1 MGLRNLTPQ
10 EYFCASTCPGIYEIT
25 PQAQMCLVGSC
36 PSIHDFQDSYLIIG
50 EQIDP
55 KEVGLEGKV
64 GKGEVLIKIKKE
76 IIDNKKQSP

>member
-25 PQAQMCLVGSC
+25 PGEFGCVAGTC

-50 EQIDP
+50 EQINP
-55 KEVGLEGKV
+55 KKVGLERKV